1 MAIFVLNKCYG
12 GFSVSDF
19 VVEQMGLDDNYH
31 YFDGDEWLVLADL
44 INEYGSEKCSGS
56 CAKLKVV
63 EIPDNFTDYEVND
76 YDGIETL
83 TYVIDGKI
91 YHA

>member
-1 MAIFVLNKCYG
+1 MATFVLNKRYG

-19 VVEQMGLDDNYH
+19 VVKQMGLEDNYH
-31 YFDGDEWLVLADL
+31 YFDGDEWDTLADL
-44 INEYGSEKCSGS
+44 IKTYGSEKCSGS
-56 CAKLKVV
+56 SARLKVV
-63 EIPDNFTDYEVND
+63 EIPDNFTDYEITD
-76 YDGIETL
+76 YDGVETI